1 MEFFNRD
8 INLLSAN
15 IGSVYLDDYNKKL
28 YNSYRKRDEENEI
41 LFYSSFPKTIISEN
55 LKLGLARQSG
65 IIQTTKRRNISEVA
79 RIPHKWVLF
88 NKKNKEVQA
97 VTSTQLNNNPDI
109 RNSILSIVKE
119 VDEQKNR
126 QLLEENP
133 ETKKLIKIKTSLS
146 QVINKPNF
154 LNVYYNSEIKG
165 AGIKAINIS
174 EDLILLKRDDATEIL
189 GLKPKIL
196 DEPEQTTPII
206 EEMDED
212 PIAEK
217 ESEQTETQIM
227 TVSNE

>member
-154 LNVYYNSEIKG
+154 LNVYYNSEIKE